1 LVWKSDQLDTP
12 VVFRPVTAELERK
25 NKNRRYL
32 TMSEQIKSLKRQEVK
47 KRVNLRL
54 EPSLISALRQKDK
67 STQMEYQTM
76 IRIVLWQH
84 VNTRQ

>member
-1 LVWKSDQLDTP
+1 
-12 VVFRPVTAELERK
+12 
-25 NKNRRYL
+25 
-32 TMSEQIKSLKRQEVK
+32 MSEQIKSLKRQEVK